1 MSILKR
7 RADVSSEKFASEWI
21 DIHSFLVKRLP
32 GVRGY
37 TQNLIF
43 DRAYRRGKPATYAE
57 LAIDGI
63 VELWFSDLDSMSAGF
78 ASDAGETLMTH
89 ATEFIARSQ
98 LFL

>member
-7 RADVSSEKFASEWI
+7 RADVGSEKFASEWI